1 MSLTPRS
8 GSSLIARGTL
18 LLLLS
23 ELVFTLLGALVKH
36 LAPHYSNAQI
46 VFFRNLFALLLLLPY
61 LFARGKFSF
70 TSENLWRDKLRFHL
84 LRSTTGII
92 SMYLY
97 FYCLGV
103 LPLGEVT
110 LLAQTAPIWIPVIAY
125 FWLGDEFK
133 KRYLFS
139 GLIGLAGV
147 VLVIRPDA
155 ETFSPAFLLG
165 LLGAMLAAGS
175 KVTIRRMSDNETAH
189 MIVFY
194 FSLISTV
201 ITAGPALLQWQP
213 IVAGDWP
220 ALLGLGVTAAL
231 GQMLMTR
238 AFMLAPP
245 SRIGAWGYT
254 QVVFAFALG
263 WLLWREPIHPLS
275 LLGALLIVIAG
286 LTATGMILTWWRNWR
301 QEKIT

>member
-1 MSLTPRS
+1 MSL
-8 GSSLIARGTL
+8 SSRADAALIARGTM

-23 ELVFTLLGALVKH
+23 ELVFTGLGALVKY

-46 VFFRNLFALLLLLPY
+46 VFFRNVFALLILLPY
-61 LFARGKFSF
+61 LLARGKLVFKV
-70 TSENLWRDKLRFHL
+70 DKLRFHF
-84 LRSTTGII
+84 LRSTTGIT

-139 GLIGLAGV
+139 GLIGIAGV
-147 VLVIRPDA
+147 ALVVRPDA
-155 ETFSPAFLLG
+155 DTFSPAFLLG
-165 LLGAMLAAGS
+165 LLGAVLAAGS
-175 KVTIRRMSDNETAH
+175 KVTIRRMSDTETAH

-201 ITAGPALLQWQP
+201 ITAIPAFVQWQP
-213 IVAGDWP
+213 IVSSDWP
-220 ALLGLGVTAAL
+220 ALLGLGITAAL

-245 SRIGAWGYT
+245 GRIGAWSYT
-254 QVVFAFALG
+254 QVVFAFAFG

-275 LLGALLIVIAG
+275 LLGAVLIIIAG
-286 LTATGMILTWWRNWR
+286 LTATGILLSWWQRWR
-301 QEKIT
+301 KTLPSS

>member
-1 MSLTPRS
+1 MSL
-8 GSSLIARGTL
+8 SSRADAALIARGTM

-23 ELVFTLLGALVKH
+23 ELVFTGLGALVKY

-46 VFFRNLFALLLLLPY
+46 VFFRNVFALLILLPY
-61 LFARGKFSF
+61 LLARGKLVFKV
-70 TSENLWRDKLRFHL
+70 DKLRFHF
-84 LRSTTGII
+84 LRSTTGIT

-139 GLIGLAGV
+139 GLIGIAGV
-147 VLVIRPDA
+147 ALVVRPDA
-155 ETFSPAFLLG
+155 DTFSPAFLLG
-165 LLGAMLAAGS
+165 LLGAVLAAGS
-175 KVTIRRMSDNETAH
+175 KVTIRRMSDTETAH

-201 ITAGPALLQWQP
+201 ITAIPAFVQWQP
-213 IVAGDWP
+213 IVSSDWP
-220 ALLGLGVTAAL
+220 ALLGLGITAAL

-245 SRIGAWGYT
+245 GRIGAWSYT
-254 QVVFAFALG
+254 QVVFAFAFG

-275 LLGALLIVIAG
+275 LLGAVLIIIAG
-286 LTATGMILTWWRNWR
+286 LTATGILLSWWQRR
-301 QEKIT
+301 RKTLPSS

>member
-1 MSLTPRS
+1 MSL
-8 GSSLIARGTL
+8 SSRADAALIARGTM

-23 ELVFTLLGALVKH
+23 ELVFTGLGALVKY

-46 VFFRNLFALLLLLPY
+46 VFFRNLFALLILLPY
-61 LFARGKFSF
+61 LLARGKLIFKV
-70 TSENLWRDKLRFHL
+70 DKLRFHL
-84 LRSTTGII
+84 LRSTTGIT

-139 GLIGLAGV
+139 GLIGIAGV
-147 VLVIRPDA
+147 ALVVRPDA
-155 ETFSPAFLLG
+155 DTFSPAFLLG
-165 LLGAMLAAGS
+165 LLGAVLAAGS
-175 KVTIRRMSDNETAH
+175 KVTIRRMSDTETAH

-201 ITAGPALLQWQP
+201 ITAIPAFVQWQP
-213 IVAGDWP
+213 IVSSDWP
-220 ALLGLGVTAAL
+220 ALLGLGITAAL

-245 SRIGAWGYT
+245 GRIGAWSYT
-254 QVVFAFALG
+254 QVVFAFAFG

-275 LLGALLIVIAG
+275 LLGAVLIIIAG
-286 LTATGMILTWWRNWR
+286 LTATGILLGWWQRWRN
-301 QEKIT
+301 TLPSS

>member
-1 MSLTPRS
+1 MSPVTQP
-8 GSSLIARGTL
+8 GASLIARGTM

-23 ELVFTLLGALVKH
+23 EMVFTLLGALVKY
-36 LAPHYSNAQI
+36 LAPHYSNSQI
-46 VFFRNLFALLLLLPY
+46 VFFRNFFALLFLLPY
-61 LFARGKFSF
+61 LLARGKLVFKA
-70 TSENLWRDKLRFHL
+70 DKLRFHF
-84 LRSTTGII
+84 LRSTTGIS

-139 GLIGLAGV
+139 GLIGITGV

-155 ETFSPAFLLG
+155 DTFSPAFLLG

-175 KVTIRRMSDNETAH
+175 KVTIRRMSDSETAH

-201 ITAGPALLQWQP
+201 ITAVPAFIQWRP
-213 IVAGDWP
+213 IVHSDWL
-220 ALLGLGVTAAL
+220 AMLGLGITAAL

-245 SRIGAWGYT
+245 SRIGAWSYT
-254 QVVFAFALG
+254 QVVFAFAFG
-263 WLLWREPIHPLS
+263 WLLWREPIQLLS
-275 LLGALLIVIAG
+275 LFGALLIIMAG
-286 LTATGMILTWWRNWR
+286 LTATGILLGWWQRWR
-301 QEKIT
+301 QAMAK

>member
-1 MSLTPRS
+1 MSL
-8 GSSLIARGTL
+8 SSRADATLIARGTM

-23 ELVFTLLGALVKH
+23 ELVFTGLGALVKY

-46 VFFRNLFALLLLLPY
+46 VFFRNLFALLILLPY
-61 LFARGKFSF
+61 LLARGKLVFKV
-70 TSENLWRDKLRFHL
+70 DKLRFHF
-84 LRSTTGII
+84 LRSTTGIT

-139 GLIGLAGV
+139 GLIGIAGV
-147 VLVIRPDA
+147 ALVVRPDA
-155 ETFSPAFLLG
+155 DTFSPVYLLG
-165 LLGAMLAAGS
+165 LLGAVLAAGS
-175 KVTIRRMSDNETAH
+175 KVTIRRMSDTETAH

-201 ITAGPALLQWQP
+201 ITAIPAFLQWQP
-213 IVAGDWP
+213 IVSGDWP
-220 ALLGLGVTAAL
+220 ALLGLGITAAL

-245 SRIGAWGYT
+245 GRIGAWSYT
-254 QVVFAFALG
+254 QVVFAFAFG

-275 LLGALLIVIAG
+275 LAGAALIIIAG
-286 LTATGMILTWWRNWR
+286 LTATGILLSWWQRWR
-301 QEKIT
+301 KTLPTA

>member
-1 MSLTPRS
+1 MSL
-8 GSSLIARGTL
+8 SSRADAALIARGTM

-23 ELVFTLLGALVKH
+23 ELVFTGLGALVKY

-46 VFFRNLFALLLLLPY
+46 VFFRNLFALLILLPY
-61 LFARGKFSF
+61 LLARGKLIFKV
-70 TSENLWRDKLRFHL
+70 DKLRFHF
-84 LRSTTGII
+84 LRSTTGIT

-139 GLIGLAGV
+139 GLIGIAGV
-147 VLVIRPDA
+147 ALVVRPDA
-155 ETFSPAFLLG
+155 DTFSPVYLLG
-165 LLGAMLAAGS
+165 LLGAVLAAGS
-175 KVTIRRMSDNETAH
+175 KVTIRRMSDTETAH

-201 ITAGPALLQWQP
+201 ITAIPAFVQWQP
-213 IVAGDWP
+213 IVSSDWP
-220 ALLGLGVTAAL
+220 ALLGLGITAAL

-245 SRIGAWGYT
+245 GRIGAWSYT
-254 QVVFAFALG
+254 QVVFAFAFG

-275 LLGALLIVIAG
+275 LAGAVLIIIAG
-286 LTATGMILTWWRNWR
+286 LTATGILLSWWRRWR
-301 QEKIT
+301 KTAPAS

>member
-1 MSLTPRS
+1 MSMSLRPDAA
-8 GSSLIARGTL
+8 LIARGTML
-18 LLLLS
+18 LLMA
-23 ELVFTLLGALVKH
+23 ELVFTGLGALVKH

-46 VFFRNLFALLLLLPY
+46 VFFRNALALLILLPY
-61 LFARGKFSF
+61 LLARGKLVFKA
-70 TSENLWRDKLRFHL
+70 DKLRFHF
-84 LRSTTGII
+84 LRSTTGIS

-139 GLIGLAGV
+139 ALIGIAGV
-147 VLVIRPDA
+147 ALVVRPNAD
-155 ETFSPAFLLG
+155 TFSPAFLLG
-165 LLGAMLAAGS
+165 LFGAVLAAGS
-175 KVTIRRMSDNETAH
+175 KVTIRRMADSESAH

-201 ITAGPALLQWQP
+201 ITAVPAFIQWQP
-213 IVAGDWP
+213 LIPGDWL
-220 ALLGLGVTAAL
+220 ALLGLGITAAL

-254 QVVFAFALG
+254 QVVFAFAFG
-263 WLLWREPIHPLS
+263 WLIWREPIHPLS
-275 LLGALLIVIAG
+275 LVGAGLIIIAG
-286 LTATGMILTWWRNWR
+286 LTATGIMLDWWQTWRKR
-301 QEKIT
+301 QPDS

>member
-1 MSLTPRS
+1 MSLPS
-8 GSSLIARGTL
+8 NPGASLIARGTM

-23 ELVFTLLGALVKH
+23 ELVFTGLGALVKH

-46 VFFRNLFALLLLLPY
+46 VFFRNLFALLILLPY
-61 LFARGKFSF
+61 LLARGKLIFKV
-70 TSENLWRDKLRFHL
+70 DKLRFHL
-84 LRSTTGII
+84 LRSTTGIS

-125 FWLGDEFK
+125 FWLGDAFK
-133 KRYLFS
+133 KRYLIS

-147 VLVIRPDA
+147 ALVVRPDA
-155 ETFSPAFLLG
+155 STFTPAFLLG
-165 LLGAMLAAGS
+165 LLGAILAAGS
-175 KVTIRRMSDNETAH
+175 KVTIRRMSDTETAH

-201 ITAGPALLQWQP
+201 ITAIPAFIQWQP
-213 IVAGDWP
+213 IIASDWL
-220 ALLGLGVTAAL
+220 ALLGLGISAAL

-245 SRIGAWGYT
+245 SRIGAWSYT
-254 QVVFAFALG
+254 QVVFAFAFG

-275 LLGALLIVIAG
+275 LLGAGLIILAG
-286 LTATGMILTWWRNWR
+286 LTATGILLGWWQRWR
-301 QEKIT
+301 QSNTD

>member
-1 MSLTPRS
+1 MSLPSRPDAN
-8 GSSLIARGTL
+8 LIARGTL

-23 ELVFTLLGALVKH
+23 ELVFTGLGALVKY

-61 LFARGKFSF
+61 LLARGKLVFKA
-70 TSENLWRDKLRFHL
+70 DKLRFHF
-84 LRSTTGII
+84 LRSTTGIT

-125 FWLGDEFK
+125 FWLGDALK
-133 KRYLFS
+133 KRYLIS
-139 GLIGLAGV
+139 GLIGIAGV
-147 VLVIRPDA
+147 AFVVRPDA
-155 ETFSPAFLLG
+155 DTFSPVYFLG
-165 LLGAMLAAGS
+165 LLGAMLAASS
-175 KVTIRRMSDNETAH
+175 KVTIRRMSDSETAH

-201 ITAGPALLQWQP
+201 ITAIPAFVQWQP
-213 IVAGDWP
+213 IVTSDWP
-220 ALLGLGVTAAL
+220 ALLGLGVTAAV

-245 SRIGAWGYT
+245 SRIGAWGYM
-254 QVVFAFALG
+254 QVVFAFSAG
-263 WLLWREPIHPLS
+263 WLLWREPIQPLS
-275 LLGALLIVIAG
+275 LFGALLIIIAG
-286 LTATGMILTWWRNWR
+286 LTATGLLLEWWQRWR
-301 QEKIT
+301 KVQAS

>member
-1 MSLTPRS
+1 MSL
-8 GSSLIARGTL
+8 SSRADAALIARGTM

-23 ELVFTLLGALVKH
+23 ELVFTGLGALVKY

-46 VFFRNLFALLLLLPY
+46 VFFRNVFALLILLPY
-61 LFARGKFSF
+61 LLARGKLVFKV
-70 TSENLWRDKLRFHL
+70 DKLRFHF
-84 LRSTTGII
+84 LRSTTGIT

-139 GLIGLAGV
+139 GLIGIAGV
-147 VLVIRPDA
+147 ALVVRPDA
-155 ETFSPAFLLG
+155 DTFSPAFLLG
-165 LLGAMLAAGS
+165 LLGAVLAAGS
-175 KVTIRRMSDNETAH
+175 KVTIRRMSDTETAH

-201 ITAGPALLQWQP
+201 ITAIPAFVQWQP
-213 IVAGDWP
+213 IVSSDWP
-220 ALLGLGVTAAL
+220 ALLGLGITAAL

-245 SRIGAWGYT
+245 GRIGAWSYT
-254 QVVFAFALG
+254 QVVFAFAFG

-275 LLGALLIVIAG
+275 LLGAVLIIIAG
-286 LTATGMILTWWRNWR
+286 LTATGILLNWWQRWR
-301 QEKIT
+301 KTLPSS